1 MLEQE
6 IKTYLNA
13 QREAFSDF
21 SSSHTALDFFLPRHN
36 VYIDAKE
43 KRQHFAMQ
51 NWKEARMPE
60 EYMFIIDDLAIRK
73 LLLRAP
79 NSFTLVRDSSVS
91 SPMYY
96 VYSIID
102 FLCIPK
108 TRCRRPIRRTTTA
121 YKGKWVVDLR
131 DAAAFETLADAI
143 GYITAYKKK
152 HTAVFE
158 NHIDCWGKY
167 PSEHIGKSGTVRTTR
182 FWAEDAKVHS

>member
-6 IKTYLNA
+6 IKAYLRS
-13 QREAFSDF
+13 QGIGFSDF
-21 SSSHTALDFFLPRHN
+21 SSSHTAVDFFLPQHN

-43 KRQHFAMQ
+43 KRQHFSMK

-60 EYMFIIDDLAIRK
+60 EFLFIIDDLAARK
-73 LLLRAP
+73 LLLHAP

-91 SPMYY
+91 PPMYY
-96 VYSIID
+96 VYSIVD

-121 YKGKWVVDLR
+121 YKGKWIVDLR
-131 DAAAFETLADAI
+131 DAAAFDSLAGAI
-143 GYITAYKKK
+143 GYVITFKKK
-152 HTAVFE
+152 HAAIFE

-167 PSEHIGKSGTVRTTR
+167 HSEHIGKSGSVRTTHY
-182 FWAEDAKVHS
+182 WSEDAKAHT